1 VRDSEADAAER
12 QQSTWEDLDALLRAV
27 HAMPTDLS
35 PEQIEAEITT
45 AREEVRQ
52 SRRARCSSR

>member
-45 AREEVRQ
+45 ARDEVRQ
-52 SRRARCSSR
+52 SRRARR